1 LVILNFYLGHI
12 KELTYKSE
20 DLLQNLLLVGLA
32 LWGSRSWKEMGGTG
46 GGKGGGKNKRAIDI
60 ALASRLVTIQN

>member
-1 LVILNFYLGHI
+1 LVIFNFYLIHI

-20 DLLQNLLLVGLA
+20 DLLQNWAGI
-32 LWGSRSWKEMGGTG
+32 GNETG
-46 GGKGGGKNKRAIDI
+46 EEKIESEGKNKRAIEI